1 VTIPAGR
8 YLREPSGRH
17 IFMSSFRNDGGLIM
31 NTYKRPGPADISRP
45 FAMEAD
51 QNIRGLRRDSAA
63 TFRQVENGGDTS
75 AHNLRDLL
83 GRVLETS
90 TGEVDRLIDELQ
102 TLRRRLQGDGDRI
115 QSDIAKYAELSEQ
128 VMQVTK
134 IVSES
139 VHKLPEAPN
148 ISP

>member
-1 VTIPAGR
+1 
-8 YLREPSGRH
+8 
-17 IFMSSFRNDGGLIM
+17 M

>member
-1 VTIPAGR
+1 
-8 YLREPSGRH
+8 
-17 IFMSSFRNDGGLIM
+17 M
-31 NTYKRPGPADISRP
+31 NTYKRPGPAEVGRS
-45 FAMEAD
+45 FAMEVD
-51 QNIRGLRRDSAA
+51 QNVRELRRDSAA

-83 GRVLETS
+83 GRVMETS
-90 TGEVDRLIDELQ
+90 TVEIDHLIGALQ

-115 QSDIAKYAELSEQ
+115 VSDIAKYAALSEQ

-134 IVSES
+134 IVSDS